1 MKAIPEREEDVPD
14 KTEEPVEE
22 RVSGAEEPVEE
33 VEEVEVVPEEESVYA
48 KEEENLKE
56 AMDTPLTAEGFYN
69 YLQEQEVGGV
79 IQLRHAKQ
87 GDMVNIAI
95 SQIVVTVVFC
105 RRRLV

>member
-1 MKAIPEREEDVPD
+1 MKTKYFEFSRNGGSEKYSEF
-14 KTEEPVEE
+14 TEEE
-22 RVSGAEEPVEE
+22 
-33 VEEVEVVPEEESVYA
+33 YLNA

-56 AMDTPLTAEGFYN
+56 AIEMDTPLTAEGFYN

-95 SQIVVTVVFC
+95 SQIVVTVVFAEEGWFC
-105 RRRLV
+105 LLYTSPSPRDCS